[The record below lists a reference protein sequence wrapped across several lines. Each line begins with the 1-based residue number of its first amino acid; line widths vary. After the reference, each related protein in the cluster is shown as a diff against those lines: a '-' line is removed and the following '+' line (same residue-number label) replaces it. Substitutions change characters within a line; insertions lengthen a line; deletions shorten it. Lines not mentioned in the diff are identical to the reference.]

1 MGIEEL
7 IHPGVKVD
15 VYPLLRG
22 DEEENLSQR
31 DRVYKSQLLDFAKNG
46 NLIISMPMDGGK
58 MVLLPL
64 NIRFAFVFYARQGL
78 YRAEGQAVNRYK
90 TENCY
95 MVEVELKSQLDKF
108 QRREYYRYPC
118 LIDMTYFEITEDEL
132 ATGTG
137 ERIFV
142 QLQQKNLMEEREHF
156 GRIID
161 LSGGGIKIRTAEKIA
176 PGTNLLMWI
185 FLKSDAFEKQYYILG
200 NTIEC
205 VLGDTKNELKYESRI
220 RFILDDDKTRE
231 DIIRYIFEEERKARS
246 RTGR

>member
-1 MGIEEL
+1 MELEEL

-22 DEEENLSQR
+22 DGEEGVSQR
-31 DRVYKSQLLDFAKNG
+31 DKIYKSQVLDYAKNG
-46 NLIISMPMDGGK
+46 NIILAMPMDAGK

-64 NIRFAFVFYARQGL
+64 NIRFDFVFYARQGL

-95 MVEVELKSQLDKF
+95 MVEVELKSQLEKY

-118 LIDMTYFEITEDEL
+118 LIDITYFEITTEEM
-132 ATGTG
+132 AQGTG
-137 ERIFV
+137 EMIFV
-142 QLQQKNLMEEREHF
+142 QLQKKNAMEERERF
-156 GRIID
+156 GRIVD
-161 LSGGGIKIRTAEKIA
+161 LSGGGIKIRTAEKIN

-185 FLKSDAFEKQYYILG
+185 FLKSDVLDKQYYILG

-205 VLGDTKNELKYESRI
+205 MKGENKNELPYEARI
-220 RFILDDDKTRE
+220 RFVLDDDKTRE
-231 DIIRYIFEEERKARS
+231 DIIRYIFEEERKARN
-246 RTGR
+246 RNGR